1 MILFKFSKLSM
12 VKMRNLEVQKGPEKP
27 SKQFEII
34 IFVQNK
40 VKIMNILGLKN
51 QIIYFCYG

>member
-1 MILFKFSKLSM
+1 
-12 VKMRNLEVQKGPEKP
+12 MRNPEVQKGPEKP
-27 SKQFEII
+27 SKQFEIT